1 MNFEKTVPEWNAQ
14 GAEPPSSLKTSGF
27 QAGYKPPASYFN
39 WFWSK
44 VSACLTELQTKLSK
58 VDNTADAEKSV
69 KYAST
74 SGSANKVKSSMVVR
88 LSGGSTE
95 GTDMF
100 TFDGSAGKSVNIT
113 PAKIGAASSTDMPF
127 WATYGTTTNA
137 EIETAYQAGKQV
149 MVKTDDGYVAVLF
162 SRSTNGN
169 AHFFAAGTKI
179 FRCFN
184 GNWADVSSLYT
195 FTPSSHA
202 DKHKTGG
209 SDAISPSDIGAA
221 AASHTHD
228 DRYYTESEIDTKLS
242 GKAASSHKHSASD
255 INSGTLGLERGG
267 TGSSVSLAGAPR
279 NAVIRKSN
287 NSDDFLHYSAT
298 SDGAFYA
305 TSENGSP
312 KFGTLPIAQG
322 GTGATTPAQ
331 ARANL
336 GAFSTGGGTLTGNV
350 LINKDENPYFALKQG
365 DKTSG
370 YVQVYTSSADASVQ
384 RMTMGFGS
392 SKSIIVDSE
401 GSLIIT
407 SAMYGTTLP
416 TAGKAGRIFFKKV

>member
-88 LSGGSTE
+88 LNGGSTE

-184 GNWADVSSLYT
+184 GNWADVSSSYT

-242 GKAASSHKHSASD
+242 GIDTKLSGKAPSSHTHDDRYYTESEIDTKLSGKAASSHKHSAAD
-255 INSGTLGLERGG
+255 ITSGTF
-267 TGSSVSLAGAPR
+267 A
-279 NAVIRKSN
+279 
-287 NSDDFLHYSAT
+287 
-298 SDGAFYA
+298 
-305 TSENGSP
+305 
-312 KFGTLPIAQG
+312 IARG
-322 GTGATTPAQ
+322 GTGATTASAARSALGITPA
-331 ARANL
+331 NI
-336 GAFSTGGGTLTGNV
+336 GALSTGGGDLTGNLTISKGDPWIKLV
-350 LINKDENPYFALKQG
+350 DGNSTCTLQMYNSKIALGPTFA
-365 DKTSG
+365 
-370 YVQVYTSSADASVQ
+370 
-384 RMTMGFGS
+384 
-392 SKSIIVDSE
+392 KSIIIDSD
-401 GSLIIT
+401 GCFILNG
-407 SAMYGTTLP
+407 AMYGTTLP
-416 TAGKAGRIFFKKV
+416 AAGKAGRIFFKKV